1 MQQIRAWR
9 SISCAKRTSLIKR
22 YCRLVLYLC
31 FLSKRSVK
39 REKLPSL
46 PIVHKAICVYNGA
59 TITSTP
65 VIEGDHQ
72 NFKCW
77 NYTITQRV
85 QVAKMDFG
93 CLFFYRRDYMETI
106 RVIIVDEQPLFREG
120 IRATLERMGDCVI
133 LGESTDAAE
142 VLEMARASNP
152 DVALID
158 AGLITSD
165 PLEIARQLRHI
176 APRMAIIILTPS
188 EDEERLFQSI
198 KVGAAAYYTRNITPD
213 ELAEA
218 VRKVSHGEYLINDD
232 VLSKPQL
239 ASRVLKS
246 FRELT
251 VEEED
256 NGTRDLYSP
265 LSSREVEILDYIARG
280 NSNKEIAKSLKISD
294 QTVKNHIT
302 SILKK
307 LSVNDRTAA
316 VVHALRH
323 GWIKMHDS

>member
-1 MQQIRAWR
+1 
-9 SISCAKRTSLIKR
+9 
-22 YCRLVLYLC
+22 
-31 FLSKRSVK
+31 
-39 REKLPSL
+39 
-46 PIVHKAICVYNGA
+46 
-59 TITSTP
+59 
-65 VIEGDHQ
+65 
-72 NFKCW
+72 
-77 NYTITQRV
+77 
-85 QVAKMDFG
+85 
-93 CLFFYRRDYMETI
+93 MEMI

-120 IRATLERMGDCVI
+120 ICSTLERMGDCDI
-133 LGESTDAAE
+133 IGKSTDAE
-142 VLEMARASNP
+142 EILELSRTGNP
-152 DVALID
+152 DVVLID
-158 AGLITSD
+158 AGLTATD
-165 PLEIARQLRHI
+165 PLEIARQMRHL
-176 APRMAIIILTPS
+176 APQMAIMILTPS

-198 KVGAAAYYTRNITPD
+198 KVGAAAYYTRNITPE
-213 ELAEA
+213 ELMDA
-218 VRKVSHGEYLINDD
+218 VRRVSHGEYLINDD

-246 FRELT
+246 FRELA

-256 NGTRDLYSP
+256 AVTKDLYSP

>member
-1 MQQIRAWR
+1 
-9 SISCAKRTSLIKR
+9 
-22 YCRLVLYLC
+22 
-31 FLSKRSVK
+31 
-39 REKLPSL
+39 
-46 PIVHKAICVYNGA
+46 
-59 TITSTP
+59 
-65 VIEGDHQ
+65 
-72 NFKCW
+72 
-77 NYTITQRV
+77 
-85 QVAKMDFG
+85 
-93 CLFFYRRDYMETI
+93 METI
-106 RVIIVDEQPLFREG
+106 RVIIIDEQPLFREG
-120 IRATLERMGDCVI
+120 VRATLERMGDCVI
-133 LGESTDAAE
+133 VGESTDAAD
-142 VLEMARASNP
+142 VLEIARTCNP

-158 AGLITSD
+158 AGLTASD
-165 PLEIARQLRHI
+165 PLEIARQMRHV

-198 KVGAAAYYTRNITPD
+198 KVGAAAYSTRNISPE
-213 ELAEA
+213 ELVET
-218 VRKVSHGEYLINDD
+218 VRKVSHGEYLIRDD

-251 VEEED
+251 EVEEE
-256 NGTRDLYSP
+256 GEPKDLYSP
-265 LSSREVEILDYIARG
+265 LSTREVEILDYIARG

-323 GWIKMHDS
+323 GWIKMHED

>member
-1 MQQIRAWR
+1 
-9 SISCAKRTSLIKR
+9 
-22 YCRLVLYLC
+22 
-31 FLSKRSVK
+31 
-39 REKLPSL
+39 
-46 PIVHKAICVYNGA
+46 
-59 TITSTP
+59 
-65 VIEGDHQ
+65 
-72 NFKCW
+72 
-77 NYTITQRV
+77 
-85 QVAKMDFG
+85 
-93 CLFFYRRDYMETI
+93 METI
-106 RVIIVDEQPLFREG
+106 RVIIIDEQPLFREG
-120 IRATLERMGDCVI
+120 IRATLERMGNCVI
-133 LGESTDAAE
+133 IGESTDIAD
-142 VLEMARASNP
+142 VLEMARTSNP

-158 AGLITSD
+158 AGLTSSD
-165 PLEIARQLRHI
+165 PLEIARQTRHI

-198 KVGAAAYYTRNITPD
+198 KVGAAAYYTRNITSE
-213 ELAEA
+213 ELMEA
-218 VRKVSHGEYLINDD
+218 VRKVSQGEYLINDD

-251 VEEED
+251 VEEEE
-256 NGTRDLYSP
+256 GGAKDLYSP

>member
-1 MQQIRAWR
+1 
-9 SISCAKRTSLIKR
+9 
-22 YCRLVLYLC
+22 
-31 FLSKRSVK
+31 
-39 REKLPSL
+39 
-46 PIVHKAICVYNGA
+46 
-59 TITSTP
+59 
-65 VIEGDHQ
+65 
-72 NFKCW
+72 
-77 NYTITQRV
+77 
-85 QVAKMDFG
+85 MD
-93 CLFFYRRDYMETI
+93 TI

-133 LGESTDAAE
+133 LGESTDAVE
-142 VLEMARASNP
+142 VLEMARVSNP

-158 AGLITSD
+158 AGLISSD
-165 PLEIARQLRHI
+165 PLEIARQMRHV

-198 KVGAAAYYTRNITPD
+198 KVGAAAYYTRGITPD

>member
-1 MQQIRAWR
+1 
-9 SISCAKRTSLIKR
+9 
-22 YCRLVLYLC
+22 
-31 FLSKRSVK
+31 
-39 REKLPSL
+39 
-46 PIVHKAICVYNGA
+46 
-59 TITSTP
+59 
-65 VIEGDHQ
+65 
-72 NFKCW
+72 
-77 NYTITQRV
+77 
-85 QVAKMDFG
+85 
-93 CLFFYRRDYMETI
+93 METI
-106 RVIIVDEQPLFREG
+106 RVIIIDEQPLFREG

-133 LGESTDAAE
+133 IGESTDAAE
-142 VLEMARASNP
+142 VFEIARTGSP

-158 AGLITSD
+158 AGLTSSD
-165 PLEIARQLRHI
+165 PLEIARQTRHL

-198 KVGAAAYYTRNITPD
+198 KVGAAAYYSRNITPD
-213 ELAEA
+213 DLVDA

-251 VEEED
+251 VEDEESG
-256 NGTRDLYSP
+256 NTKDLYSP

-323 GWIKMHDS
+323 GWIKIGDS

>member
-1 MQQIRAWR
+1 
-9 SISCAKRTSLIKR
+9 
-22 YCRLVLYLC
+22 
-31 FLSKRSVK
+31 
-39 REKLPSL
+39 
-46 PIVHKAICVYNGA
+46 
-59 TITSTP
+59 
-65 VIEGDHQ
+65 
-72 NFKCW
+72 
-77 NYTITQRV
+77 
-85 QVAKMDFG
+85 
-93 CLFFYRRDYMETI
+93 METI
-106 RVIIVDEQPLFREG
+106 RVIIIDEQPLFREG
-120 IRATLERMGDCVI
+120 IRSTLERMGDCTIV
-133 LGESTDAAE
+133 GESTDAADVFE
-142 VLEMARASNP
+142 IARMTNP

-158 AGLITSD
+158 AGLTSSD
-165 PLEIARQLRHI
+165 PLEIARQTRHL

-198 KVGAAAYYTRNITPD
+198 KVGAAAYYSRNITPD
-213 ELAEA
+213 DLADA

-256 NGTRDLYSP
+256 GGTKDLYSP

-323 GWIKMHDS
+323 GWIKINDN

>member
-1 MQQIRAWR
+1 
-9 SISCAKRTSLIKR
+9 
-22 YCRLVLYLC
+22 
-31 FLSKRSVK
+31 
-39 REKLPSL
+39 
-46 PIVHKAICVYNGA
+46 
-59 TITSTP
+59 
-65 VIEGDHQ
+65 
-72 NFKCW
+72 
-77 NYTITQRV
+77 
-85 QVAKMDFG
+85 
-93 CLFFYRRDYMETI
+93 METI
-106 RVIIVDEQPLFREG
+106 RVIVIDEQPLFRAG
-120 IRATLERMGDCVI
+120 IRATLESTGDCQIV
-133 LGESTDAAE
+133 GESTDTFD
-142 VLEMARASNP
+142 VLELARIHNP

-158 AGLITSD
+158 TGLIASD
-165 PLEIARQLRHI
+165 PLEIARQARHLV
-176 APRMAIIILTPS
+176 PRMAIIMLTPS

-198 KVGAAAYYTRNITPD
+198 KVGAAAYYTRNITAND
-213 ELAEA
+213 LIEA
-218 VRKVSHGEYLINDD
+218 VHKVSNGEYLIQDD

-251 VEEED
+251 VEEEE
-256 NGTRDLYSP
+256 GEAKDLYSP

-323 GWIKMHDS
+323 GWIKMGDN